1 MSWDCVS
8 YWIEHHPGLA
18 SWVQAIGS
26 ILAIVGAVAVSRSQ
40 AATQNAIALGQI
52 QHQID
57 MNKREKVDRA
67 VAFYAVIDCAATWC
81 DAIYNTAADDES
93 PKMLRAVWVS
103 HLREI
108 SQANLHALRSIPVYE
123 LGSHELVVGYGTVL
137 ATFVKF
143 ISEVEVVIDGG
154 RSLDVPESMGIF
166 GGMKHQNALMQAG
179 FGAFKDAHHAKYGE
193 LPA

>member
-1 MSWDCVS
+1 MNWECVS

-57 MNKREKVDRA
+57 MNKRERVDRA

-81 DAIYNTAADDES
+81 NAIYSTAAEDGS
-93 PKMLRAVWVS
+93 PEMLRAVWVS
-103 HLREI
+103 HLREV
-108 SQANLHALRSIPVYE
+108 SQANLHALRSIPAYE
-123 LGSHELVVGYGTVL
+123 LGSYELVVGYGTVL
-137 ATFVKF
+137 ATFVKY
-143 ISEVEVVIDGG
+143 ISEVEVVIEGG
-154 RSLDVPESMGIF
+154 RSLDVPETMGIF
-166 GGMKHQNALMQAG
+166 GGIKHQNALMQAG
-179 FGAFKDAHHAKYGE
+179 FGAFKDAYQMKYGE
-193 LPA
+193 LPV

>member
-1 MSWDCVS
+1 MSWECIS

-57 MNKREKVDRA
+57 MNKRERVDRA
-67 VAFYAVIDCAATWC
+67 VALYAVIDCAATWC
-81 DAIYNTAADDES
+81 DAIYNTAAEDES

-103 HLREI
+103 HLREV

-123 LGSHELVVGYGTVL
+123 LGSYELVVGYGTVL
-137 ATFVKF
+137 ATFVKY
-143 ISEVEVVIDGG
+143 ISEVELVIDGG

-179 FGAFKDAHHAKYGE
+179 FGAFKDAHRAKYGE

>member
-40 AATQNAIALGQI
+40 AATQNAIAVGQI

-57 MNKREKVDRA
+57 MSKMAAIDRA
-67 VAFYAVIDCAATWC
+67 VAFYAVVDCAATLC
-81 DAIYNTAADDES
+81 DAIYITAAKDQS
-93 PKMLRAVWVS
+93 PKMLRAVWIS
-103 HLREI
+103 HLREV
-108 SQANLHALRSIPVYE
+108 SQAHLHALRGVPVYE
-123 LGSHELVVGYGTVL
+123 LGSYELVVGYGTVL

-143 ISEVEVVIDGG
+143 ISEVEIVIEGG
-154 RSLDVPESMGIF
+154 RSLDVPEAMGVF
-166 GGMKHQNALMQAG
+166 GGMGQQNALMQAG
-179 FGAFKDAHHAKYGE
+179 FGAFKDAHQQKYGE
-193 LPA
+193 LPI